1 MLSETIWLWVGFNT
15 FVLAM
20 LALDLGVFHR
30 TAHVISVK
38 DATIWSTVW
47 ILLALLF
54 NAGIY
59 IFRGPD
65 SALQFFTGYLIEK
78 SLSVDNLFVFVLLF
92 SAFSVPTAYQHRVL
106 FWGVLGALVMRG
118 ILILVGVALL
128 EAFHWILYVFGVFLL
143 FTGIRMVFSKE
154 ENMHPERNPA
164 VKLIRRVIPV
174 TADYEGQHFW
184 VRRAGQVLVTPLL
197 LVLVVVETT
206 DLIFALDSLP
216 AIFAVTQDPFLVYTS
231 NVFAILGLRS
241 LYFVFAHA
249 MGRFSYLKAGLAVVL
264 CFVGIKM
271 ILADLYHISTLLS
284 LVVIAFILIIAMAV
298 SAWRERVVHSAQK
311 TSQNPKRDVSCE
323 EKNDDISC
331 DSL

>member
-1 MLSETIWLWVGFNT
+1 MLAETIWLWVGFTT

-38 DATIWSTVW
+38 DATIWSAVW

-59 IFRGPD
+59 VFRGPD

-128 EAFHWILYVFGVFLL
+128 EAFHWIIYVFGVFLL
-143 FTGIRMVFSKE
+143 FAGIRMVFSKE
-154 ENMHPERNPA
+154 EHVHPERNPA
-164 VKLIRRVIPV
+164 AKFIRRVIPV

-184 VRRAGQVLVTPLL
+184 VRRGKQVLVTPLL

-241 LYFVFAHA
+241 LYFVFAHT
-249 MGRFSYLKAGLAVVL
+249 MGRFTYLKAGLAVVL
-264 CFVGIKM
+264 CFVGSKM
-271 ILADLYHISTLLS
+271 ILADLYHIPTLLS
-284 LVVIAFILIIAMAV
+284 LVVIALILSIAVVA
-298 SAWRERVVHSAQK
+298 SAWRERVVPSSQK
-311 TSQNPKRDVSCE
+311 TSQKPQQDRSCE
-323 EKNDDISC
+323 EENDDLSRN
-331 DSL
+331 SS

>member
-1 MLSETIWLWVGFNT
+1 
-15 FVLAM
+15 M

-30 TAHVISVK
+30 TAHVTSVK
-38 DATIWSTVW
+38 DATIWSIVW

-78 SLSVDNLFVFVLLF
+78 SLSVDNLFVFALLF
-92 SAFSVPTAYQHRVL
+92 SAFSVPAAYQHRVL

-128 EAFHWILYVFGVFLL
+128 EAFHWIIYVFGVFLL
-143 FTGIRMVFSKE
+143 FTGIRMSFSKE
-154 ENMHPERNPA
+154 ENVHPERNPA
-164 VKLIRRVIPV
+164 VKLIRRVAPV

-184 VRRAGQVLVTPLL
+184 VRRARQVLVTPLL

-206 DLIFALDSLP
+206 DLIFALDSIP

-249 MGRFSYLKAGLAVVL
+249 MDRFSYLKAGLAVVL
-264 CFVGIKM
+264 CFVGSKM
-271 ILADLYHISTLLS
+271 ILADLYHIPTLLS
-284 LVVIAFILIIAMAV
+284 LVVIAFILSIAMVA
-298 SAWRERVVHSAQK
+298 SAWRERVGNGAQK
-311 TSQNPKRDVSCE
+311 TSQNPQRDVSCG
-323 EKNDDISC
+323 EKNDGTSR